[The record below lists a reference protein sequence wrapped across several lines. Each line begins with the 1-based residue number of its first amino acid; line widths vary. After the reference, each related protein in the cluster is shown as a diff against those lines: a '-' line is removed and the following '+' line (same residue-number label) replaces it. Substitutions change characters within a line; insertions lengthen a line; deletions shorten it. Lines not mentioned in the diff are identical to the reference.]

1 MSTFTTSKFRE
12 IPSSVS
18 KRNQEL
24 QAIRDLTLTPLSSE
38 QQPMER
44 NSYVPQ
50 LLAPL
55 HNIDAEDNFMEL
67 KYEMDFPIPQE
78 VKSRERC
85 SATCVSGPRK
95 HLRCKKQALSGKD
108 CCSIHMKYHSKRV
121 RFSLP
126 PKDTC
131 ECEDVEFVEVKDAET
146 QTDDSDSSEEEIIS
160 TNEDELW
167 IDSAPSYIA

>member
-1 MSTFTTSKFRE
+1 
-12 IPSSVS
+12 
-18 KRNQEL
+18 
-24 QAIRDLTLTPLSSE
+24 
-38 QQPMER
+38 
-44 NSYVPQ
+44 
-50 LLAPL
+50 
-55 HNIDAEDNFMEL
+55 
-67 KYEMDFPIPQE
+67 
-78 VKSRERC
+78 
-85 SATCVSGPRK
+85 
-95 HLRCKKQALSGKD
+95 
-108 CCSIHMKYHSKRV
+108 MKYHSKRV